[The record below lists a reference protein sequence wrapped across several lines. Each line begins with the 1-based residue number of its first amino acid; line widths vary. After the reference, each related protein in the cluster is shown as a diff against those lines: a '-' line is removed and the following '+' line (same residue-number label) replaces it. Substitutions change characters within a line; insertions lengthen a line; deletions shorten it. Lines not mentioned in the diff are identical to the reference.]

1 MDQPLRLGVAGLGT
15 VGAGLL
21 TLLQEHGERLAQ
33 TLVAQQYTLNQLRS
47 KLAS

>member
-21 TLLQEHGERLAQ
+21 TLLQEHGDRLAQ
-33 TLVAQQYTLNQLRS
+33 RLGRGIEVAGVSARDRGR
-47 KLAS
+47 